1 MEVIIKGTAREISDL
16 IQNLQ
21 RSQDTNG
28 DTKHNQVSV
37 ALGNDCYTGNWH
49 AGNDVK
55 HTAQGP
61 QSCEVPIIL

>member
-49 AGNDVK
+49 VGNDV
-55 HTAQGP
+55 
-61 QSCEVPIIL
+61 